1 MVSENFH
8 KLVLVSPLSEPL
20 PTAST
25 LAPRLAS
32 LHGKRVGLLDNS
44 KNRAGQ
50 LLDAMAAVLQGQ
62 YGCTSVMRHRKP
74 SASKPAAPEV
84 LAEFARTCDLVLV
97 GVGD

>member
-1 MVSENFH
+1 MATENFQ
-8 KLVLVSPLSEPL
+8 KLVLVSPLSEPV
-20 PTAST
+20 PVAST

-44 KNRAGQ
+44 KDRAGQ
-50 LLDAMAAVLQGQ
+50 LLDAMAAVLQTQ
-62 YGCTSVMRHRKP
+62 YGCTRVMRHRKP

>member
-1 MVSENFH
+1 MTTENLQ
-8 KLVLVSPLSEPL
+8 KLVLVSPLSEPVL
-20 PTAST
+20 ATST

-32 LHGKRVGLLDNS
+32 LHGKRIGLLDNS
-44 KNRAGQ
+44 KNRAAQ
-50 LLDAMAAVLQGQ
+50 LLDAVAAMLEVQ
-62 YGCTSVMRHRKP
+62 YGCASIMRHRKP

>member
-1 MVSENFH
+1 MENIH
-8 KLVLVSPLSEPL
+8 KLVLVSPLSEPVL
-20 PTAST
+20 AVSA

-32 LHGKRVGLLDNS
+32 LHSKRVGLLDNS

-50 LLDAMAAVLQGQ
+50 LLDAVAAILQAQ

-84 LAEFARTCDLVLV
+84 LAEFAKTCDLVLV